1 MCRATSSRVT
11 DLDLGNR
18 GLVGQISPYWLT
30 DWEIEAFLKHLS
42 LLTNR
47 FSGQIPASLGQ
58 LHRLQTLYLSNN
70 TLHGFIPTFQ
80 NCSTL
85 QKLWLNG
92 NNVVGG
98 FSGLPLGLKHL
109 ELGSNNLSGTIPPLA
124 NITTLEWLHF
134 SLNN

>member
-1 MCRATSSRVT
+1 
-11 DLDLGNR
+11 
-18 GLVGQISPYWLT
+18 
-30 DWEIEAFLKHLS
+30 
-42 LLTNR
+42 
-47 FSGQIPASLGQ
+47 
-58 LHRLQTLYLSNN
+58 LSNN

-109 ELGSNNLSGTIPPLA
+109 EFGSNNLSGTIPPSLA

-134 SLNN
+134 SLNNIEGNFPDEFARFPELQALGASGNHFVRQFSTSHP